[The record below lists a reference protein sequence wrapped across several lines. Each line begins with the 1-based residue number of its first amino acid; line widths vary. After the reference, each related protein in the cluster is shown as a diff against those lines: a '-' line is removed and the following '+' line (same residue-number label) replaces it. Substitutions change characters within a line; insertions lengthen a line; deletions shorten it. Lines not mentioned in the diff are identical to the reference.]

1 MTIKSIQEIVIYE
14 SPDGG
19 KTIYSRRPGSGMREL
34 HSESDEVRIAKRWTK
49 FEDIVKLAE
58 TEPSLNDAIE
68 KVEML
73 YALLKDK

>member
-1 MTIKSIQEIVIYE
+1 MIYE

-19 KTIYSRRPGSGMREL
+19 RTIYSRQPHSTEREL
-34 HSESDEVRIAKRWTK
+34 IYESKEVRLAHRWIK

-58 TEPSLNDAIE
+58 TEPSLNDALR

>member
-1 MTIKSIQEIVIYE
+1 MIYE

-19 KTIYSRRPGSGMREL
+19 RTIYSRDIGSIEKKL
-34 HSESDEVRIAKRWTK
+34 IYESSEILISRRWTDLQ
-49 FEDIVKLAE
+49 DIIKLAE

-73 YALLKDK
+73 YALLKDNN

>member
-1 MTIKSIQEIVIYE
+1 MIYE

-19 KTIYSRRPGSGMREL
+19 RTIYSRDIGSIEKKL
-34 HSESDEVRIAKRWTK
+34 IYESSEILISRRWTD
-49 FEDIVKLAE
+49 FQDIIKLAE

-73 YALLKDK
+73 YALLKDNN

>member
-1 MTIKSIQEIVIYE
+1 LIYE

-19 KTIYSRRPGSGMREL
+19 RTIYSRDIGSIEKKL
-34 HSESDEVRIAKRWTK
+34 IYESSEILISRRWTD
-49 FEDIVKLAE
+49 FQDIIKLAE

-73 YALLKDK
+73 YALLKDNN